1 MCNQS
6 VGLIQRAVEETGI
19 STVSITLVESIA
31 KRVKPPR
38 ALLVPYRLGHPLGEP
53 NNPTLQH
60 AIIAE
65 TLELL
70 QDEGTPPILKSS
82 SQKGEFDGQN

>member
-6 VGLIQRAVEETGI
+6 VGLIQRAIEEVGI
-19 STVSITLVESIA
+19 STVSISLVENIA

-60 AIIAE
+60 ALIAE
-65 TLELL
+65 ALALL
-70 QDEGTPPILKSS
+70 QDEGTPPILKISS
-82 SQKGEFDGQN
+82 RKGDL